1 MKSCLIN
8 ISFHFVDIQI
18 CHFQTGLDHLT
29 VYAMGRRKRMFGNV
43 TGTYSGEWSGG
54 GSWTLSA
61 KILCHVPSLMITKL
75 KHNSAFQVAH
85 GGLHNHPNVTDSSV
99 PFVSSALAS
108 KGSTR

>member
-1 MKSCLIN
+1 MRSIMKSCLIN

-54 GSWTLSA
+54 EVGLFRQRFFVT
-61 KILCHVPSLMITKL
+61 SL
-75 KHNSAFQVAH
+75 A
-85 GGLHNHPNVTDSSV
+85 
-99 PFVSSALAS
+99 
-108 KGSTR
+108 

>member
-54 GSWTLSA
+54 GGKLDSFGKDSLSR
-61 KILCHVPSLMITKL
+61 P
-75 KHNSAFQVAH
+75 
-85 GGLHNHPNVTDSSV
+85 
-99 PFVSSALAS
+99 
-108 KGSTR
+108 